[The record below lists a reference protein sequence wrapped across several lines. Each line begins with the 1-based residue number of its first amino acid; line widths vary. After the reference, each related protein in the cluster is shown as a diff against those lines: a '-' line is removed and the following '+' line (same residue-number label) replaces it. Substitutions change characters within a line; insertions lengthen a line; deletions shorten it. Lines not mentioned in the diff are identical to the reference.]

1 MNAPVHLQLHC
12 SAWLQARIS
21 AVNTALTALGMYFLK
36 IPGVG
41 LLSLFVFICSFIPI
55 AGVFISTTPI
65 AFVALTEYGFLKVG
79 PGADQKTS
87 RPCSTG
93 VLPVWPASMGCA
105 HTIVWRPF
113 LAQCKCLLC
122 RISGLAS
129 NFVHAPDTE
138 VAPACSWVL
147 WLPW

>member
-1 MNAPVHLQLHC
+1 MHVRLHC

-79 PGADQKTS
+79 SSAGQKTS
-87 RPCSTG
+87 RPCG
-93 VLPVWPASMGCA
+93 RCLLPVCPARA
-105 HTIVWRPF
+105 HTSVPV
-113 LAQCKCLLC
+113 LARCSCLC
-122 RISGLAS
+122 RTSGLAS
-129 NFVHAPDTE
+129 SFVHAPDTE
-138 VAPACSWVL
+138 VAPACSWGL
-147 WLPW
+147 